1 MPTPHIAA
9 EPGDFAEDVLMPG
22 DPLRARRIAD
32 DVLEDAKLVTDVRGI
47 LGYTGRYR
55 GTPLSVL
62 ASGMGMPSMTIYA
75 TELAREY
82 GVKRMVRV
90 GTAGGLSP
98 NVELRDV
105 VIALGAHTDS
115 AMTTA
120 RIPGLTFS
128 HVPSFPLLRKAMAA
142 AETWD
147 GAVTVHAGTV
157 FSTDSFYLKRPDLIA
172 ALRAHGALAV
182 EMEAAALYAVGAA
195 ENVETLTVL
204 TVSDH
209 SGKGQKLTALERE
222 TGFADALRV
231 ALAALS

>member
-32 DVLEDAKLVTDVRGI
+32 EVLEDAKLVTDVRGI
-47 LGYTGRYR
+47 LGYTGRYQ
-55 GTPLSVL
+55 GAALSVL
-62 ASGMGMPSMTIYA
+62 GSGMGMPSMTIYA

-82 GVKRMVRV
+82 GVKRIVRI

-98 NVELRDV
+98 DVDVRDV

-115 AMTTA
+115 AMTAA
-120 RIPGLTFS
+120 RIPGLSFS
-128 HVPSFPLLRKAMAA
+128 HVPSFALLRKAMEA
-142 AETWD
+142 AEQWD
-147 GAVTVHAGTV
+147 GQVRVHAGTV

-182 EMEAAALYAVGAA
+182 EMEAAGLYAVGAA
-195 ENVETLTVL
+195 EGIQTLTVL
-204 TVSDH
+204 TISDH
-209 SGKGQKLTALERE
+209 TAKGQKLTALERE
-222 TGFADALRV
+222 TGFSDALRV
-231 ALAALS
+231 ALAALN

>member
-1 MPTPHIAA
+1 MPTPHISAQ
-9 EPGDFAEDVLMPG
+9 PSDFAEDVLMPG

-55 GTPLSVL
+55 GSALSVL
-62 ASGMGMPSMTIYA
+62 ASGMGMPSITIYA

-98 NVELRDV
+98 DVELRDV
-105 VIALGAHTDS
+105 VIAVGAHTDS
-115 AMTTA
+115 AMTAA
-120 RIPGLTFS
+120 RIPGLSFS
-128 HVPSFPLLRKAMAA
+128 HVPSFALLRKAMAFTEDWA
-142 AETWD
+142 SDVA
-147 GAVTVHAGTV
+147 VHAGTV
-157 FSTDSFYLKRPDLIA
+157 FTTDNFYLKRPELIA

-195 ENVETLTVL
+195 EAVQTLTVL

-209 SGKGQKLTALERE
+209 SGKGQRLTALERE
-222 TGFADALRV
+222 TGFADALSV

>member
-22 DPLRARRIAD
+22 DPLRARHIAD
-32 DVLEDAKLVTDVRGI
+32 EVLEDAKLVTDVRGV

-55 GTPLSVL
+55 GAPLSVL

-98 NVELRDV
+98 DVDLRDV

-115 AMTTA
+115 AMTAA
-120 RIPGLTFS
+120 RIPGLSFS
-128 HVPSFPLLRKAMAA
+128 HVPSFSLLRKAMAA
-142 AETWD
+142 VESWD

-157 FSTDSFYLKRPDLIA
+157 FSTDSFYLKRPELVA

-195 ENVETLTVL
+195 EGVETLAVL

>member
-32 DVLEDAKLVTDVRGI
+32 EVLEDAKLVTDVRGI

-55 GTPLSVL
+55 GAALSVL
-62 ASGMGMPSMTIYA
+62 ASGMGLPSITIYA

-82 GVKRMVRV
+82 GVKRIVRV

-98 NVELRDV
+98 DVGMRDV
-105 VIALGAHTDS
+105 VVALGAHTDS
-115 AMTTA
+115 AMTAA
-120 RIPGLTFS
+120 RIPGVSFS
-128 HVPSFPLLRKAMAA
+128 HVPSFPLLRKAMQVTEGWDDAA
-142 AETWD
+142 R
-147 GAVTVHAGTV
+147 VHAGTV
-157 FSTDSFYLKRPDLIA
+157 FSTDSFYLKRPELVA

-182 EMEAAALYAVGAA
+182 EMEAAGLYAVGSA
-195 ENVETLTVL
+195 EGIQTLAVL

-209 SGKGQKLTALERE
+209 LDKGLKMTSLERE
-222 TGFADALRV
+222 TAFADALRV
-231 ALAALS
+231 ALGALS

>member
-9 EPGDFAEDVLMPG
+9 DPGDFAEDVLMPG

-32 DVLEDAKLVTDVRGI
+32 EVLEDAKLVTDVRGV
-47 LGYTGRYR
+47 LGFTGRYQ
-55 GTPLSVL
+55 GAPLSVL
-62 ASGMGMPSMTIYA
+62 ASGMGMPSITIYA

-82 GVKRMVRV
+82 AVKRIIRV

-98 NVELRDV
+98 DVDLRDV

-115 AMTTA
+115 AMTAA
-120 RIPGLTFS
+120 RIPGVSFS
-128 HVPSFPLLRKAMAA
+128 HVPSFSLARKAVAA
-142 AETWD
+142 AESWD

-157 FSTDSFYLKRPDLIA
+157 FTTDSFYLKRPDLIA
-172 ALRAHGALAV
+172 GLRAHGALAV
-182 EMEAAALYAVGAA
+182 EMEAAGLYAVGAA
-195 ENVETLTVL
+195 EGVRTLAVL

-209 SGKGQKLTALERE
+209 SGKSLKMTALERE
-222 TGFADALRV
+222 AGFADALRV

>member
-1 MPTPHIAA
+1 MATPHIAA

-47 LGYTGRYR
+47 LGYTGLYR

-75 TELAREY
+75 TELAREF

-98 NVELRDV
+98 DVDVRDV

-115 AMTTA
+115 AMTAA
-120 RIPGLTFS
+120 RIPGLSFS
-128 HVPSFPLLRKAMAA
+128 HVPSFSLLSKAMAVA
-142 AETWD
+142 ASWD
-147 GAVTVHAGTV
+147 GEVTVHAGTV

-195 ENVETLTVL
+195 EGVETLTVL

-209 SGKGQKLTALERE
+209 SGKGKKLTALERE

>member
-9 EPGDFAEDVLMPG
+9 QPSEFAEDVLMPG

-32 DVLEDAKLVTDVRGI
+32 EVLEDAKLVTDVRGI

-55 GTPLSVL
+55 GSALSVL
-62 ASGMGMPSMTIYA
+62 ASGMGMPSITIYA

-82 GVKRMVRV
+82 GVKRLVRV

-105 VIALGAHTDS
+105 VIAIGAHTDS
-115 AMTTA
+115 AMTAA
-120 RIPGLTFS
+120 RIPGLSFS
-128 HVPSFPLLRKAMAA
+128 HVPSFPLLRKAMAFT
-142 AETWD
+142 EDWD
-147 GAVTVHAGTV
+147 GDVAVHAGTV
-157 FSTDSFYLKRPDLIA
+157 FTTDNFYLKRPELIA

-195 ENVETLTVL
+195 EGVQTLTVL

-209 SGKGQKLTALERE
+209 SGKGQRLTALERE
-222 TGFADALRV
+222 MGFTDALRV

>member
-47 LGYTGRYR
+47 LGYTGRCH
-55 GTPLSVL
+55 GAPLSVL

-82 GVKRMVRV
+82 GVRRIVRV

-98 NVELRDV
+98 DVELRDV

-115 AMTTA
+115 AMSAA

-128 HVPSFPLLRKAMAA
+128 HVPSFPLLSKAMAA
-142 AETWD
+142 AAAWD

-172 ALRAHGALAV
+172 ALRAHGTLAV

>member
-9 EPGDFAEDVLMPG
+9 QPSEFAEDVLMPG

-32 DVLEDAKLVTDVRGI
+32 EVLEDAKLVTDVRGI

-55 GTPLSVL
+55 GSALSVL
-62 ASGMGMPSMTIYA
+62 ASGMGMPSITIYA

-105 VIALGAHTDS
+105 VIAIGAHTDS
-115 AMTTA
+115 AMTAA
-120 RIPGLTFS
+120 RIPGLSFS
-128 HVPSFPLLRKAMAA
+128 HVPSFALLRKAMAFTEDWA
-142 AETWD
+142 SDVA
-147 GAVTVHAGTV
+147 VHAGTV
-157 FSTDSFYLKRPDLIA
+157 FTTDNFYLKRPELIA

-195 ENVETLTVL
+195 EGVQTLTVL

-209 SGKGQKLTALERE
+209 SGKGQRLTALERE
-222 TGFADALRV
+222 MGFTDALRV